1 MENESQT
8 REDKHFTFAKSGTI
22 LKMNQEESERLRYF
36 FIPFVYSDK
45 EDPWRKYK
53 MPGVDRLK
61 EA

>member
-1 MENESQT
+1 
-8 REDKHFTFAKSGTI
+8 
-22 LKMNQEESERLRYF
+22 MNQEESERLRYF

-53 MPGVDRLK
+53 MPEADRLK

>member
-1 MENESQT
+1 M
-8 REDKHFTFAKSGTI
+8 DKQEGF
-22 LKMNQEESERLRYF
+22 KMIYRTSVSYTHLESERLRYF

-53 MPGVDRLK
+53 MPGADRLK